1 MMYDGGFLFGM
12 HSLWWIFW
20 LIVIAV
26 VVVAL
31 LRTSGSAAQALR
43 ETPRE
48 TSHEVLRRRYAAGE
62 VTTQEYEERKALLDR
77 DVQAAKSGSSGH

>member
-12 HSLWWIFW
+12 HPFWWIFW

-26 VVVAL
+26 VVAAL
-31 LRTSGSAAQALR
+31 LRTSGSAQALR